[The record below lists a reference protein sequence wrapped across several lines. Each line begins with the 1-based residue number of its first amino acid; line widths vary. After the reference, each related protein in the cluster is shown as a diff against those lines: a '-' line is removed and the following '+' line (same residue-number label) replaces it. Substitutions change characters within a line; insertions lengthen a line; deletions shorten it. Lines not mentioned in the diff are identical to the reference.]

1 MSADLEPAVAVSQ
14 TKTIHEYL
22 AENPD
27 VDVSESH
34 AALFGI
40 LTELRERVQAYFPEL
55 VPQPACE
62 GLEYWSTESG
72 YEGSMATWTSERA
85 EHVANSWIGNRK
97 ASILDMNLQVWL
109 GPQIDVPHLVFVFG
123 TIPQLFY
130 YSELVPRRDLMT
142 DLDYL
147 NTYYGDDNA
156 DYLELRGDKRFSW
169 SVSHGTYMR
178 AYLSPSAH
186 SYTTDRTPEMI
197 EVLRDH
203 VNRRF
208 DRWMRWVE
216 NAKPVPESERDALQ
230 DRDWKIRE
238 YGYTQDPM
246 NKISENFLGA
256 ERTQQLLEVR
266 YGAAQIAEAKA
277 ARDARRA

>member
-1 MSADLEPAVAVSQ
+1 MSADVEPTVAVSQ

-40 LTELRERVQAYFPEL
+40 LTELRERVQAEFPEL
-55 VPQPACE
+55 VQQPACD
-62 GLEYWSTESG
+62 GLDYWSTESG

-147 NTYYGDDNA
+147 NTYYA
-156 DYLELRGDKRFSW
+156 ERQRRLP
-169 SVSHGTYMR
+169 R
-178 AYLSPSAH
+178 AARRQALHLVGLARHLHAGLPLAAR
-186 SYTTDRTPEMI
+186 RTPTPPTAHP
-197 EVLRDH
+197 R
-203 VNRRF
+203 
-208 DRWMRWVE
+208 
-216 NAKPVPESERDALQ
+216 
-230 DRDWKIRE
+230 
-238 YGYTQDPM
+238 
-246 NKISENFLGA
+246 
-256 ERTQQLLEVR
+256 
-266 YGAAQIAEAKA
+266 
-277 ARDARRA
+277 

>member
-1 MSADLEPAVAVSQ
+1 MTADLEPAVTVSQ

-27 VDVSESH
+27 TDVTESH

-40 LTELRERVQAYFPEL
+40 LTELRGRVESQFPEL
-55 VPQPACE
+55 VKQPACE
-62 GLEYWSTESG
+62 GLDYWSTEGG
-72 YEGSMATWTSERA
+72 YEGSMATWTSPRA

-109 GPQIDVPHLVFVFG
+109 GPQIDVPHLVIVFG
-123 TIPQLFY
+123 TIPALFY

-147 NTYYGDDNA
+147 HTYYDEDNS
-156 DYLELRGDKRFSW
+156 DYLELRGDPRFSW

-186 SYTTDRTPEMI
+186 SYTTERTPEMI

-216 NAKPVPESERDALQ
+216 NAKPVPAQEREALQERDHL
-230 DRDWKIRE
+230 IRE

-246 NKISENFLGA
+246 NAISKRFLGE

-266 YGAAQIAEAKA
+266 YGAAQIAEARA
-277 ARDARRA
+277 ARRS

>member
-1 MSADLEPAVAVSQ
+1 MSEATASQ

-27 VDVSESH
+27 HDVTDVH
-34 AALFGI
+34 QQLYGI
-40 LTELRERVQAYFPEL
+40 LGDLKDRVLAEMPDLQ
-55 VPQPACE
+55 PQEASK
-62 GLEYWSTESG
+62 GLDYWQTESG
-72 YEGSMATWTSERA
+72 YEGSMQTWTGQHA
-85 EHVANSWIGNRK
+85 EHVAHSFIGNRK

-109 GPQIDVPHLVFVFG
+109 GPHIDVPHLVLVFG

-147 NTYYGDDNA
+147 NKYYGEDNA
-156 DYLELRGDKRFSW
+156 DYLELRGDPRFTW

-208 DRWMRWVE
+208 DRWMRWVDE
-216 NAKPVPESERDALQ
+216 AQEVPEDQRRELQ
-230 DRDWKIRE
+230 DRDWLIRE

-256 ERTQQLLEVR
+256 DRTQQLLEVR
-266 YGAAQIAEAKA
+266 YGKGQIDAAKA
-277 ARDARRA
+277 ARG

>member
-1 MSADLEPAVAVSQ
+1 MTADIEPTVSVSQ

-40 LTELRERVQAYFPEL
+40 LTELKDKVHARFPDLVQQEAS
-55 VPQPACE
+55 V
-62 GLEYWSTESG
+62 GLDYWQTESG
-72 YEGSMATWTSERA
+72 YEGSMTTWTCAEA

-109 GPQIDVPHLVFVFG
+109 GPHIDVPHLVFVFG
-123 TIPQLFY
+123 TIPSLFY
-130 YSELVPRRDLMT
+130 YSELVPRRDLMV

-147 NTYYGDDNA
+147 NRYYGEDNA
-156 DYLELRGDKRFSW
+156 DYLELRGDSRFTW

-178 AYLSPSAH
+178 AFLSPSAH

-197 EVLRDH
+197 EVLREH

-216 NAKPVPESERDALQ
+216 EAREVPEDQRRELQ
-230 DRDWKIRE
+230 DRDWTIRE

-266 YGAAQIAEAKA
+266 YGKAQIDA
-277 ARDARRA
+277 ARAARG